1 MRRLHCLHRHCV
13 FVRLVAGGATMA
25 DAVPTTCKEVFAQ
38 MPAQFN
44 KDAAKGLDAVYQF
57 DLSGDGGGKWFVTIK
72 NETCDVKEG
81 SHPSPNITIS
91 MASQDYVDMSTGKAN
106 GQMLFMSGR
115 LRIAGDL
122 GLALRM
128 QSIFQQ

>member
-1 MRRLHCLHRHCV
+1 
-13 FVRLVAGGATMA
+13 MA
-25 DAVPTTCKEVFAQ
+25 DEPKSCKEAFDR
-38 MPAQFN
+38 MPSVFN
-44 KDAAKGLDAVYQF
+44 KEAAKGLDAVYQF
-57 DLSGDGGGKWFVTIK
+57 DLSGDGGGKWFVTVK

-91 MASQDYVDMSTGKAN
+91 MASQDYLDMVSGKAN
-106 GQMLFMSGR
+106 GQMLFMSGK

-128 QSIFQQ
+128 QTIFQQ

>member
-1 MRRLHCLHRHCV
+1 
-13 FVRLVAGGATMA
+13 MA
-25 DAVPTTCKEVFAQ
+25 DEPKSVKEAFDRMPTV
-38 MPAQFN
+38 FN

-57 DLSGDGGGKWFVTIK
+57 DLSGDAGGKWFVTIK
-72 NETCDVKEG
+72 NETCEVKEG

-91 MASQDYVDMSTGKAN
+91 MAAPDYLDMVTGKAN
-106 GQMLFMSGR
+106 GQMLFMSGK

-128 QSIFQQ
+128 QTIFQQ